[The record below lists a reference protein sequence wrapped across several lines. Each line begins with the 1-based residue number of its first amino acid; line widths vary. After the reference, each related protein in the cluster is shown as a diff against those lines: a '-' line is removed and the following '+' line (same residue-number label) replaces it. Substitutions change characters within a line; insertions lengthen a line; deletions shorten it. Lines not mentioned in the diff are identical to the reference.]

1 MIPNARATARAAVRL
16 SGGLVLVRCL
26 LTATILA
33 LWVPVCADT
42 SETLSL
48 GLEAP
53 ALGSQAPTP
62 GKAPEAAT
70 QSAPEKQPQ
79 EVTVKVGRVG
89 MVQVAG
95 AAIYRSRSSKAGKF
109 TTVKSQTPL
118 AIVDEQGE
126 WYGVLMINGAVG
138 WIPRSSVKM
147 TGYDLVAQK
156 PDPSRGTT
164 TSRGGQVDRTGVV
177 GDSMIRT
184 AMQYSGVNYVY
195 GGNDPATGMD
205 CSAFVRMIF
214 GQYGFSLPRT
224 AREQATVG
232 TTVPFDQLQPGDRLY
247 FQCRNSY
254 IDHCGIYAGN
264 GYFVHCSAG
273 RNGVGVDSLASDY
286 YWRSLVVAKRS

>member
-1 MIPNARATARAAVRL
+1 MVRHLLIAIIAAL
-16 SGGLVLVRCL
+16 C
-26 LTATILA
+26 
-33 LWVPVCADT
+33 VPIGADT
-42 SETLSL
+42 SGTLSF

-53 ALGSQAPTP
+53 ALGSPTTN
-62 GKAPEAAT
+62 KASDAET
-70 QSAPEKQPQ
+70 QSVPEKRSQ

-89 MVQVAG
+89 IVQVAG
-95 AAIYRSRSSKAGKF
+95 AAIYRDRSTRAAKF

-118 AIVDEQGE
+118 AIVDEKGE

-156 PDPSRGTT
+156 PADPNRGAA
-164 TSRGGQVDRTGVV
+164 TSRGGEVDRTGVL
-177 GDSMIRT
+177 GDSIIRT

-195 GGNDPATGMD
+195 GGTDPATGMD
-205 CSAFVRMIF
+205 CSAFVRMVF

-232 TTVPFDQLQPGDRLY
+232 TTVPFDQLRPGDRLY
-247 FQCRNSY
+247 FQCKNSY

-264 GYFVHCSAG
+264 GYFIHCSAG